1 MDKIVITNKRILS
14 YYNDTDNDIE
24 TDIISFIELREKFTN
39 DKLTN
44 NLQKEIM
51 REMLSLQENVTNIQ
65 KTVKNDMNNIINDK
79 FAHHNKDFKETLI
92 DKITLLTSNKM
103 NELLKNI
110 PESFEKSNKS
120 IELLI
125 NSIKEN
131 VMLELK
137 HNTKNV
143 ENNRDSINRFVN
155 QFGEKLDNSLKPLTE
170 QVRSM
175 STSQDEFFNK
185 YNNSSTKG
193 KIEES
198 RLEVVLNKM
207 FPCGEITNTS
217 KTPHAC
223 DIEVKR
229 ENLPTILVEN
239 KSYSTNVNKKEVE
252 KFKRD
257 IKEQKKSG
265 IFLSQHSGITSK
277 KHLHIDIIGDCILV
291 YLHNVNYEPCTIQL
305 GFDIIYGLQP
315 IINENITN
323 NKKKDDIITNINEI
337 LKLNSEYQKFIKT
350 KQDLIEMT
358 TDYHKNMTST
368 LKNISFPNLS
378 SFFSKYLDGE
388 TEIAI
393 TKNTNAKSTV
403 CDICNNFN
411 ATSQKSLTSH
421 RNHCKKKHNKP
432 SQNTKLTDFIKV
444 DI

>member
-14 YYNDTDNDIE
+14 YYNNTDNDIE
-24 TDIISFIELREKFTN
+24 TDIISFMELREKFTN
-39 DKLTN
+39 DKFTN
-44 NLQKEIM
+44 NLQKAIM
-51 REMLSLQENVTNIQ
+51 REMCSLQENVTNIQ

-143 ENNRDSINRFVN
+143 ENNRESINRFVN

-170 QVRSM
+170 QVSSM

-185 YNNSSTKG
+185 YNNSSNKG
-193 KIEES
+193 RIEES

-223 DIEVKR
+223 DVEVKR

-239 KSYSTNVNKKEVE
+239 KSYSTNVNTKEVE

-291 YLHNVNYEPCTIQL
+291 YLHNVNYEPSTIQL

-315 IINENITN
+315 IIKNITN

-337 LKLNSEYQKFIKT
+337 LKLNNEYQYFIKT
-350 KQDLIEMT
+350 KQNLIQMT
-358 TDYHKNMTST
+358 TDYHKNMIST

-378 SFFSKYLDGE
+378 SFLSNYLDNE
-388 TEIAI
+388 NEIAI
-393 TKNTNAKSTV
+393 TKDNEIITV
-403 CDICNNFN
+403 CDICNNFK